1 MPKQQKRLKNQRM
14 KSNDGYVVSGFYISS
29 IGVLNNN
36 RVYDINL
43 ITREFEKMEDSFAK
57 QITINPWVEHS
68 VERCV
73 TTT

>member
-1 MPKQQKRLKNQRM
+1 MYMLLA
-14 KSNDGYVVSGFYISS
+14 DYISQ
-29 IGVLNNN
+29 IGVFNHNN
-36 RVYDINL
+36 RVYDVNL
-43 ITREFEKMEDSFAK
+43 ITREFDKMADRFAK

>member
-1 MPKQQKRLKNQRM
+1 MDMLLV
-14 KSNDGYVVSGFYISS
+14 DYISS

-36 RVYDINL
+36 RVYDVNL
-43 ITREFEKMEDSFAK
+43 ITREFDKMADRFAK
-57 QITINPWVEHS
+57 HISINPWVEHS

>member
-1 MPKQQKRLKNQRM
+1 M

-43 ITREFEKMEDSFAK
+43 ITREFEKMEDRFAK
-57 QITINPWVEHS
+57 QITINPWAEN
-68 VERCV
+68 EV